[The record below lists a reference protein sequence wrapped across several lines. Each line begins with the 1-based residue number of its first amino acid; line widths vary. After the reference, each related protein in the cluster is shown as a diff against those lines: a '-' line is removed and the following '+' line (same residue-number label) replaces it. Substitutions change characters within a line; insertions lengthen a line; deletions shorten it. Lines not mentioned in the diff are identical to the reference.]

1 MRTMNPIRK
10 AEGQRESAGVLKLM
24 VKNSK
29 QLASAG
35 GWSRR
40 YAEMLIAGD
49 RDNLLGRTGEFL
61 EGVAREGGR
70 YARALAY
77 LKSKAREGEMDVREV
92 APEID
97 YQAALQ
103 ELHDQMAA
111 ALPLI
116 LAEIR
121 GEPDP
126 AAMHETALDVGEAA
140 ELLMIRSRQLKA
152 AQRQARAA

>member
-1 MRTMNPIRK
+1 MRTINPIERDRTR
-10 AEGQRESAGVLKLM
+10 QESARVLKL
-24 VKNSK
+24 VVSSPKK
-29 QLASAG
+29 LASAG

-40 YAEMLIAGD
+40 YAEMLVAGD

-61 EGVAREGGR
+61 RGIARERGR

-77 LKSKAREGEMDVREV
+77 LKSMAREGEMDVRDV

-103 ELHDQMAA
+103 ELHDQMSA

-121 GEPDP
+121 GESNPE
-126 AAMHETALDVGEAA
+126 AMHETALDVAEAA
-140 ELLMIRSRQLKA
+140 ELLMIRSRQLQG
-152 AQRQARAA
+152 QRKERAA